1 MLNFFIS
8 ANLPSIMK
16 KGRGRAPN
24 NDSESALTSP
34 SALDFILD
42 SAHHSL
48 LTHDAEIEL
57 GKRIEAGD
65 NTARDELVN
74 NNLRLVI
81 SVANKYQGSG
91 VPLDDLIQEANIG
104 LLHAAE
110 RYDYRRGL
118 KFSSYATWWIKQ
130 AVTRAI
136 DNNSRNIRLPSYI
149 LGRISQLNKAGKS
162 LEANLG
168 REPTNHELA
177 VYMDKPVEEVNEL
190 VESRDLT
197 TVSLD
202 TLICPDMNRSDTLM
216 DFISDGNNDSGELL
230 GLHDLIGHYLSNLT
244 PREQYVISL
253 RYGLD
258 GKGERTLTS
267 IGKEMGVTKERIRQI
282 EVKALKKLK
291 IAFNPSALDENNVK
305 PRETRP
311 KPEYDDNPE
320 VIQKFDNFADK
331 ILPIHRWYC
340 TLTYRHGLSYGEVL
354 DEFKRL
360 GLDISNHGGTLIE
373 PNLESTVYEK
383 ARRITGQKMSPD
395 FIREILAELF
405 KPIEEPYETDSE
417 RIRTQIKSG
426 MESLSSEE
434 KLFLELRYRD
444 EVSINDIRRA
454 FFEHGYV
461 NKKDGGHITP
471 FSLSCIKGVAA
482 DAYIKLNSSA
492 NVRNLGVALAEF
504 YGK

>member
-1 MLNFFIS
+1 
-8 ANLPSIMK
+8 MK
-16 KGRGRAPN
+16 KGRGRALV
-24 NDSESALTSP
+24 NDSDSALTSP
-34 SALDFILD
+34 NALDFILD
-42 SAHHSL
+42 NAHHSL
-48 LTHDAEIEL
+48 LTHDDEIEL

-81 SVANKYQGSG
+81 SVANKYQGNG
-91 VPLDDLIQEANIG
+91 VPLDDLIQDGNIG
-104 LLHAAE
+104 LLRAAE
-110 RYDYRRGL
+110 KYDYRRGFR
-118 KFSSYATWWIKQ
+118 FSSYATWWIRQ
-130 AVTRAI
+130 AVARSI
-136 DNNSRNIRLPSYI
+136 GSSRQIRLPSYI
-149 LGRISQLNKAGKS
+149 LIRISNLNKAGKS

-202 TLICPDMNRSDTLM
+202 TLIGPDMNRSDTLM

-258 GKGERTLTS
+258 GNGVRRLTS
-267 IGKEMGVTKERIRQI
+267 IGKDMGVTRERIRQI
-282 EVKALKKLK
+282 EAKALKKLK

-340 TLTYRHGLSYGEVL
+340 TLIYRHGLSYGEVL
-354 DEFKRL
+354 NEFKRL
-360 GLDISNHGGTLIE
+360 GLDTSNHGGTLIE

-405 KPIEEPYETDSE
+405 KHIEEPYETDSE

-426 MESLSSEE
+426 MGSLSPEE

-461 NKKDGGHITP
+461 NKNDDGHITP